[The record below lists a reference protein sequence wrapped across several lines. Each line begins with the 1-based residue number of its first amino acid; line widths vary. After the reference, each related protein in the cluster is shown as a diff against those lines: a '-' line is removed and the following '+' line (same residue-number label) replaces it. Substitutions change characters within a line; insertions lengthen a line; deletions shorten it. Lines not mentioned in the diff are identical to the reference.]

1 MADDVKCRLR
11 CIAHANNVTE
21 LTTAIENLRAWDFY
35 EGKLKTWIEG
45 KV

>member
-1 MADDVKCRLR
+1 M
-11 CIAHANNVTE
+11 TE

-45 KV
+45 KVWYTAIAWIYCLNILNK